1 MRSSIGG
8 CGCLPVGGGT
18 CPFVKVLASSLRD
31 PRLGRAIQE
40 EIRTGPSGFD
50 EGHASLFLFA
60 QCTDEAMDGR
70 HKIKWLCDFT
80 FKTKM
85 KDLIEAALARR
96 LRSSA
101 VLK

>member
-31 PRLGRAIQE
+31 PRPGRAIRE
-40 EIRTGPSGFD
+40 EVRAGRSGFG
-50 EGHASLFLFA
+50 EGHAVLFLFA
-60 QCTDEAMDGR
+60 QGTDEVMDGR
-70 HKIKWLCDFT
+70 HKIKWLCDVS

-85 KDLIEAALARR
+85 KDVIEAALARR